1 MKIEIFTPVFLI
13 PSEKSSSDLKEKMS
27 FFEVLIGDLLIE
39 GSKKLKIELKNT
51 NFALTQ

>member
-13 PSEKSSSDLKEKMS
+13 PSAKSSRVPNDKMS

-39 GSKKLKIELKNT
+39 GSKKLKVVL
-51 NFALTQ
+51 